1 MNKISKKIVALVTM
15 AAFVLTLV
23 PMAAFAAPTAD
34 PDNFSVEASQV
45 KVVTPN
51 GQTEGEVSIA
61 AKSDLTVHFDLKNKD
76 GSNHAEGTPVVN
88 FYGLGGNG
96 GTANGNT
103 LQVWAVNNDT
113 EKVTDA
119 LVIKGIDTDGNGQVN
134 TNPGTTGV
142 DFDVV
147 VSFTHAGNYTI
158 YAGLGTSQS
167 DAENYQFTGSKK
179 INTVVVTAEE
189 TTVNTITLSGD
200 SLSGNSIE
208 ALPNTFKPHKVTATV
223 SGVIADTTTNAN
235 NFDGKVISIENDNE
249 NKGVYVY
256 KTGTETTIDQATV
269 SDDKASF
276 DVVIANGA
284 IPGKYPIVLSCDKG
298 ETTLYV
304 TVQGNDAATSIE
316 AVDTDSQ
323 YVNMEK
329 PNFTGVAEVIFK
341 DADGN
346 ATTAPATVN
355 KVFVSAPEGFD
366 KTKINN
372 FSLVQVP
379 NTDKYTLSYNGELKA
394 GKYTVRLGI
403 ADQTATSAIAEVS
416 FTAVKVGDTVA
427 LEIDMDNDAETIVSG
442 DYVTGTV
449 YAVDANGIKTPANNT
464 NVVLGFANSAAV
476 DLTQTGDNYTDVTLS
491 GSDAMAGKF
500 RVKAKGDEKYYGSKI
515 TLIAF
520 DDNAK
525 VQATKELTVVDGM
538 TTNTLAFDKEA
549 GSVAKNNTVKVS
561 VVDENGKAVA
571 ANGQA
576 YAYVESQSNED
587 AKVDVSF
594 AKDNSVTDGKI
605 DMIVY
610 SDKETTADIVVAVK
624 DSETNA
630 IYANT
635 LKYTFGE
642 QDIPVGTS
650 VVMTI
655 GSNDFVVN
663 NEVVSV
669 EDAAP
674 YIANDRTYVP
684 FRALGEALGA
694 EVVWDN
700 DARTVTYTL
709 GKTEVVMTIGEK
721 TYTVN
726 GEEKTMDV
734 APEIT
739 NDRTYVPVRF
749 VGEALGFKVTALSAA
764 DGTTA
769 SVVFQK

>member
-96 GTANGNT
+96 GSANNNT

-134 TNPGTTGV
+134 TNPGATGG

-147 VSFTHAGNYTI
+147 VSFTRAGNYTI

-167 DAENYQFTGSKK
+167 DAEDFQFTGSKK

-189 TTVNTITLSGD
+189 TTVNTITLAPA
-200 SLSGNSIE
+200 SIE
-208 ALPNTFKPHKVTATV
+208 AKPDTFTPHKVTATV
-223 SGVIADTTTNAN
+223 SGVIADTAIKAN

-256 KTGTETTIDQATV
+256 KTGTETTTNQATV

-284 IPGKYPIVLSCDKG
+284 VPGKYPIVLSCDKG

-304 TVQGNDAATSIE
+304 TVKGNDAATSIE

-323 YVNMEK
+323 YVNMED

-346 ATTAPATVN
+346 AVTAPAIN
-355 KVFVSAPEGFD
+355 AVFVSAPEGFD
-366 KTKINN
+366 KAKAGALSVT
-372 FSLVQVP
+372 QVP
-379 NTDKYTLSYNGELKA
+379 NTDKYALTYNDDNTKLKA

-403 ADQTATSAIAEVS
+403 VGQTASSAVVELS

-427 LEIDMDNDAETIVSG
+427 LEIDTDNDAETIVSG
-442 DYVTGTV
+442 GTVTGTV
-449 YAVDANGIKTPANNT
+449 YAVDANGIKTAAKAT
-464 NVVLGFANSAAV
+464 DVVLGFANSAAV
-476 DLTQTGDNYTDVTLS
+476 DLTTGEANDTNVSLANNGTFT
-491 GSDAMAGKF
+491 
-500 RVKAKGDEKYYGSKI
+500 VKAKGNEKYYGSKI

-520 DDNAK
+520 DNDAK

-561 VVDENGKAVA
+561 IVDENGKAVA
-571 ANGQA
+571 ADGQA

-594 AKDNSVTDGKI
+594 ADGGVVGADGKI
-605 DMIVY
+605 NMTVY

-624 DSETNA
+624 DSASKA

-663 NEVVSV
+663 NNVVSV

-684 FRALGEALGA
+684 FRALGEAIGA

-739 NDRTYVPVRF
+739 SDRTYVPVRF

>member
-23 PMAAFAAPTAD
+23 PAAAFAAT
-34 PDNFSVEASQV
+34 
-45 KVVTPN
+45 VTSESTVNVPEKYQELTLDAAT
-51 GQTEGEVSIA
+51 GQTATVEIKVSENIAEKGQNVYVWVEKDGKVYSDVTYIKDDKISFDVTSNKTGDLKWAGRLQNPAAGTYNVQINFKNAGEY
-61 AKSDLTVHFDLKNKD
+61 TVHAGIEIGTPQQQAGFAQNIDELTLFDVAQY
-76 GSNHAEGTPVVN
+76 GSNTIVV
-88 FYGLGGNG
+88 
-96 GTANGNT
+96 
-103 LQVWAVNNDT
+103 
-113 EKVTDA
+113 KDA
-119 LVIKGIDTDGNGQVN
+119 
-134 TNPGTTGV
+134 
-142 DFDVV
+142 
-147 VSFTHAGNYTI
+147 
-158 YAGLGTSQS
+158 
-167 DAENYQFTGSKK
+167 
-179 INTVVVTAEE
+179 E
-189 TTVNTITLSGD
+189 TTVNQISF
-200 SLSGNSIE
+200 SNSIDQNE
-208 ALPNTFKPHKVTATV
+208 KSITVTPNSFSVESITAYV
-223 SGVIADTTTNAN
+223 SGVYSGTENAANVDT
-235 NFDGKVISIENDNE
+235 KVVSIKNDNE

-256 KTGTETTIDQATV
+256 KAGTETTINEATV
-269 SDDKASF
+269 KNGQISF
-276 DVVIANGA
+276 DVQAVNGA
-284 IPGKYPIVLSCDKG
+284 VAGKYPITLSCDG
-298 ETTLYV
+298 EEATLYV
-304 TVQGNDAATSIE
+304 TVDGNSKATSIE
-316 AVDTDSQ
+316 VVDSDSQ
-323 YVNMEK
+323 YVNMEA
-329 PNFTGVAEVIFK
+329 PNFTGVSEVIFK

-346 ATTAPATVN
+346 ATDATVGSDPGQI
-355 KVFVSAPEGFD
+355 KLQFVSAPEGFD
-366 KTKINN
+366 KSSTITLEKVN
-372 FSLVQVP
+372 
-379 NTDKYTLSYNGELKA
+379 NTDKYALKYSGSNLKA

-403 ADQTATSAIAEVS
+403 VGQTASSAVVELS

-427 LEIDMDNDAETIVSG
+427 LEIDTDNDAETIVSG
-442 DYVTGTV
+442 GKVTGTV
-449 YAVDANGIKTPANNT
+449 YAVDANGIKTAAKRSD
-464 NVVLGFANSAAV
+464 VKLGFVNSAAV
-476 DLTQTGDNYTDVTLS
+476 DLGNGKTDVSLS
-491 GSDAMAGKF
+491 NGNGSFTVYAKDA
-500 RVKAKGDEKYYGSKI
+500 EKYYGSKI

-520 DDNAK
+520 DENAK

-594 AKDNSVTDGKI
+594 AKGNSVTDGKI
-605 DMIVY
+605 DMTVY

-663 NEVVSV
+663 NDVVSV
-669 EDAAP
+669 KDAAP

-739 NDRTYVPVRF
+739 GDRTYVPVRF

>member
-1 MNKISKKIVALVTM
+1 MNKISKKIVALATM

-23 PMAAFAAPTAD
+23 PAAAFAAESPVDPETSYVQTVEKDAEVYTGDKVAFKTTLSESGNQEVYFWVEDEAGNVVNNVSYYDSETSATAATGSYVYLGSSKVFKTIAQTNAVVRALSINKTGTYTIHAGVIKD
-34 PDNFSVEASQV
+34 ANVSTLTSIDQLAPLQSVE
-45 KVVTPN
+45 
-51 GQTEGEVSIA
+51 
-61 AKSDLTVHFDLKNKD
+61 
-76 GSNHAEGTPVVN
+76 
-88 FYGLGGNG
+88 
-96 GTANGNT
+96 
-103 LQVWAVNNDT
+103 
-113 EKVTDA
+113 
-119 LVIKGIDTDGNGQVN
+119 
-134 TNPGTTGV
+134 
-142 DFDVV
+142 
-147 VSFTHAGNYTI
+147 NY
-158 YAGLGTSQS
+158 
-167 DAENYQFTGSKK
+167 
-179 INTVVVTAEE
+179 
-189 TTVNTITLSGD
+189 NTITVKAAETEVTGIAFKEPVNDDALTIAP
-200 SLSGNSIE
+200 NSFS
-208 ALPNTFKPHKVTATV
+208 ATTVTATV
-223 SGVIADTTTNAN
+223 TGEYTD
-235 NFDGKVISIENDNE
+235 
-249 NKGVYVY
+249 
-256 KTGTETTIDQATV
+256 KTGTPSMNGKVVSIDNGNNANKGLYVFEQGTE
-269 SDDKASF
+269 KAIDEVPAEAGEIVF
-276 DVVIANGA
+276 DVKAMNGA
-284 IPGKYPIVLSCDKG
+284 IPGVYTIELSVDGYTKD
-298 ETTLYV
+298 LKV
-304 TVQGNDAATSIE
+304 TVSGASKVTAIE
-316 AVDTDSQ
+316 VVDTDSE
-323 YVNMEK
+323 YVDK
-329 PNFTGVAEVIFK
+329 DAPNFKGVAEVIFK

-346 ATTAPATVN
+346 ATTVESGEYQLQ
-355 KVFVSAPEGFD
+355 FVTAPEGFD
-366 KTKINN
+366 KTANKDK
-372 FSLVQVP
+372 LGLQYDE
-379 NTDKYTLSYNGELKA
+379 NTGKYALTYSGKNLKA

-403 ADQTATSAIAEVS
+403 KDQTSSSAVVELS

-449 YAVDANGIKTPANNT
+449 YAVDANGIKTAADDAD
-464 NVVLGFANSAAV
+464 VVLGFANSVAV
-476 DLTQTGDNYTDVTLS
+476 DLTQTGANYTDVTLS
-491 GSDAMAGKF
+491 GSAAMAGKF
-500 RVKAKGDEKYYGSKI
+500 RVKAKSDEKYYGSKI

-520 DDNAK
+520 DENAK

-594 AKDNSVTDGKI
+594 AKGNSVTDGKI
-605 DMIVY
+605 DVTVY

-663 NEVVSV
+663 NDVVSV
-669 EDAAP
+669 KDAAP
-674 YIANDRTYVP
+674 YVANDRTYVP

>member
-1 MNKISKKIVALVTM
+1 MNKISKKIVSLITM

-23 PMAAFAAPTAD
+23 PAAAFAEPTAD

-76 GSNHAEGTPVVN
+76 GSNHAESKAVVN

-134 TNPGTTGV
+134 TNPAATGG

-147 VSFTHAGNYTI
+147 VSFTRAGNYTI
-158 YAGLGTSQS
+158 YAGLGTSQQ
-167 DAENYQFTGSKK
+167 DAEKYQFTGNKK
-179 INTVVVTAEE
+179 INTVVVAPEE
-189 TTVNTITLSGD
+189 TTVDTITLAPA
-200 SLSGNSIE
+200 SIE
-208 ALPNTFKPHKVTATV
+208 AKADSFTPHKVTATV
-223 SGVIADTTTNAN
+223 SGVIADTTTSAN

-256 KTGTETTIDQATV
+256 KTGTETTTNQATV

-284 IPGKYPIVLSCDKG
+284 VPGKYPIVLSCDKG

-316 AVDTDSQ
+316 VVDADSQ
-323 YVNMEK
+323 YVNMEA
-329 PNFTGVAEVIFK
+329 PNFNGVAEVIFK

-346 ATTAPATVN
+346 ATTMPTIN
-355 KVFVSAPEGFD
+355 KTFVSAPEGFNKAD
-366 KTKINN
+366 NNSKLSLEPVINTN
-372 FSLVQVP
+372 
-379 NTDKYTLSYNGELKA
+379 KYVLKYNGTNLKA

-403 ADQTATSAIAEVS
+403 AGQTATSAIAEVS

-449 YAVDANGIKTPANNT
+449 YAVDANGIKTAADDAD
-464 NVVLGFANSAAV
+464 VVLGFANSAAV
-476 DLTQTGDNYTDVTLS
+476 DLTQTGANYTDVTLS
-491 GSDAMAGKF
+491 GSAAMAGKF
-500 RVKAKGDEKYYGSKI
+500 RVKAKSDEKYYGSKI

-520 DDNAK
+520 DENAK

-594 AKDNSVTDGKI
+594 AKGNSVTDGKI
-605 DMIVY
+605 DMTVY

-663 NEVVSV
+663 NDVVSV
-669 EDAAP
+669 KDAAP
-674 YIANDRTYVP
+674 YVANDRTYVP